1 MEKIKKI
8 VNSPMFISAI
18 VATIAVGLLIE
29 GDIYYSGIAS
39 GIAALKFIESFK

>member
-1 MEKIKKI
+1 MNKIKKI
-8 VNSPMFISAI
+8 VNSPIFISVV
-18 VATIAVGLLIE
+18 VAFIAVGLLIE

>member
-1 MEKIKKI
+1 MDKIKKV
-8 VNSPMFISAI
+8 VNSPLFVSA
-18 VATIAVGLLIE
+18 VIAAIAIGLLIE